1 MTGDRVD
8 VDRRPVRTAGWWVR
22 TVLMVLTP
30 VAIGW
35 LAARHNGTGVGVVV
49 GLLAFI
55 GAIFVFHPDDLG
67 WALSLNGRMVEGQG
81 ARPSH
86 LWKVWARISGLF
98 LLVVCAAGA
107 ILYAPQALG
116 PGCQQRGDGSVYCGP
131 QPGDLVTE
139 SPAP

>member
-1 MTGDRVD
+1 MTGDRVAAEG
-8 VDRRPVRTAGWWVR
+8 RPARTAGWWVR
-22 TVLMVLTP
+22 TVLMIVIP

-49 GLLAFI
+49 GLLALV
-55 GAIFVFHPDDLG
+55 GAVFVFHPDDLG
-67 WALSLNGRMVEGQG
+67 WALSLNGLMVEEKG

-107 ILYAPQALG
+107 ILYAPPVLG
-116 PGCQQRGDGSVYCGP
+116 PGCQQLSDGSTYCGP
-131 QPGDLVTE
+131 QPGDLVSE
-139 SPAP
+139 SP